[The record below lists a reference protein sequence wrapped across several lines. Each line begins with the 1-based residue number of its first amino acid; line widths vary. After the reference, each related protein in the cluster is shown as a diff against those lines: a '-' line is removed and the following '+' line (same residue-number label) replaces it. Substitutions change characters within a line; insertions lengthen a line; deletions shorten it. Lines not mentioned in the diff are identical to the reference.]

1 MSCLQL
7 GLELVAHRLVCE
19 EVVPLA
25 GKETADRNLVILVG
39 FDSELAP
46 VMAIRNQRLVQ
57 LLDRERKRQVLGVTM
72 PDVADEAMKY
82 SV

>member
-7 GLELVAHRLVCE
+7 GLELVTHRLVCE
-19 EVVPLA
+19 EVVALA
-25 GKETADRNLVILVG
+25 GKETAHRNLVILVRL
-39 FDSELAP
+39 DPELAP
-46 VMAIRNQRLVQ
+46 VMTIRNQCLVQ